1 VPASGPDDPRLARA
15 IEEYLAAERA
25 GQRPSRDEFLARH
38 PEIAAELAECLDGL
52 AFIQGVGPQLRHAL
66 GGLSNIGDPED
77 DRPPPG
83 PLGDFRIVRELG
95 RGGMGVV
102 YEAEQLSLG
111 RRVALKVLPFAAALD
126 PKQLRRFRNEALAAA
141 NLNHPH
147 IVPVYAV
154 GCERGVHY
162 YAMQLIEG
170 QTLAALIRD
179 LRAAAQSGSDAE
191 ASADAEPAARDTR
204 PGRAAGLSTERSHR
218 SPAYVRAVAA
228 LGADAAEALEH
239 AHQMGVVH
247 RDVKP
252 ANLMVDARGHVWV
265 ADFGLAQFRG
275 GPDLTLTGDL
285 VGTLR
290 YMAPEQAAAKHDLVD
305 HRADVYALGVTL
317 YELLTLTAA
326 VPGRDREEALR
337 RLLDGDRPNP
347 RRLNPAVPRDLET
360 VLLKA
365 TAREPGDRYATA
377 QELAD
382 DLRRFLDGRPVAAR
396 RRGLARRAGAWA
408 LRHRPLV
415 AVAGAAL
422 VFTAA
427 GLAVSLAVV
436 AAERTEAARQRDQA
450 RRAVEDMYTAV
461 AERWL
466 SQEPGLEEVQRQFLL
481 KALRYHREFTL
492 GGPPTLARRVHKL
505 LKALGYHREF
515 TRYEEGGAEPRAAAA
530 RAYRR
535 VGDIQRRLEVFP
547 DAERAYREAA
557 SRFRRLADENPA
569 RREFVEELAA
579 CHQALGDLL
588 VQTKRHAAGE
598 AEYRAAVALREQL
611 LDGSADPA
619 RAGRDLGVS
628 VARLGRALQLT
639 GRTAPAADAFERAV
653 GLLEGSADG
662 AEYETRLAEA
672 LGYLA
677 ELRGGEGRREQALR
691 LLERSVGHRRTALAL
706 RPRDPALRRGL
717 ADVLTHLGAAQFR
730 IRDYAS
736 AERSYREALALRGRL
751 ADDFPLTP
759 SYRADLARTHAALAD
774 LHYSAGNHPAAITSY
789 RAAAELW
796 TQLTRD
802 HPASPGHARDLAW
815 LLATCPETSV
825 RDPERAVESGRRAV
839 AMAPQGGDC
848 RRALGA
854 ALLRAGDAR
863 AAVTELDR
871 AVERHSGGDG
881 REWLLLAL
889 AHARLGDREAARGLY
904 DRAIKWLEAGRED
917 VTLQKL
923 RAEAASELGAP
934 SAREK

>member
-1 VPASGPDDPRLARA
+1 MTTDGASRPARASEAAASGPEDPRLARA
-15 IEEYLAAERA
+15 IEDYLAAERA
-25 GQRPSRDEFLARH
+25 GERPNRDEFLALH

-66 GGLSNIGDPED
+66 GGLSNIGDPGD

-179 LRAAAQSGSDAE
+179 LQAAVQSGSHGE

-317 YELLTLTAA
+317 YELLTLTPA
-326 VPGRDREEALR
+326 VPARDREEALR

-365 TAREPGDRYATA
+365 TAREPGERYATA

-396 RRGLARRAGAWA
+396 RRGLTRRAGAWA
-408 LRHRPLV
+408 RRHRPLV
-415 AVAGAAL
+415 AAAGAAL
-422 VFTAA
+422 VITTV
-427 GLAVSLAVV
+427 GLATSLVVV
-436 AAERTEAARQRDQA
+436 AAERAEAARQRDQA

-466 SQEPGLEEVQRQFLL
+466 SQEPGLEEIQRQF
-481 KALRYHREFTL
+481 
-492 GGPPTLARRVHKL
+492 L

-547 DAERAYREAA
+547 DAEWAYRKAA
-557 SRFRRLADENPA
+557 SRFRRLADKNPA

-619 RAGRDLGVS
+619 RARRDLGVS

-653 GLLEGSADG
+653 GLLAGSADG
-662 AEYETRLAEA
+662 AEYESRLAEA

-677 ELRGGEGRREQALR
+677 EIRGGEGRREQALR
-691 LLERSVGHRRTALAL
+691 LLEQSVGHRRTALAL

-717 ADVLTHLGAAQFR
+717 ADVVTHLGAAQFR
-730 IRDYAS
+730 LDDCAG

-751 ADDFPLTP
+751 AEDFPMTP

-774 LHYSAGNHPAAITSY
+774 MHHSAGNHPAAITSY

-796 TQLTRD
+796 AQLTRE

-825 RDPERAVESGRRAV
+825 RDPGRAVESGRRAV
-839 AMAPQGGDC
+839 ALAPQGGDC
-848 RRALGA
+848 RRALGV

-871 AVERHSGGDG
+871 AVERHGGGDG

-917 VTLQKL
+917 VTLRQL
-923 RAEAASELGAP
+923 RTEAAAELGAP
-934 SAREK
+934 SRREK